1 MSGGRDRAGA
11 GRKAVI
17 ADRITF
23 ATDRSGRRVVVK
35 LEPDAAAR
43 DAEVRALRHW
53 DGRGAA
59 RVLDVDDAPGAIVL
73 ERVVPGSSLREEA
86 VPDPDAAAIA
96 ARVIGT
102 LHAAAPP
109 LPALPRIGDWLTYL
123 DAPKRALAEDLCRRS
138 SGEVVLHGDLHH
150 DNILRAGAGDWL
162 AIDPKGVIGPREA
175 EPAAFLRNPRDELL
189 ACADPVGLSRARAR
203 VMARV
208 LDQDPSLLLGWA
220 CVLAGLAAVWASDGG
235 EGPGEVK
242 RWSECAAVLGEAWGG
257 Y

>member
-1 MSGGRDRAGA
+1 MSRGRDRAGGERRA
-11 GRKAVI
+11 TI

-23 ATDRSGRRVVVK
+23 ATDRSGRHVVVK

-43 DAEVRALRHW
+43 DAEIRALRHW

-59 RVLDVDDAPGAIVL
+59 RVLDVDEAHGAIVL
-73 ERVVPGSSLREEA
+73 ERVVPGTSLREEA
-86 VPDPDAAAIA
+86 VPDPGAAAIA
-96 ARVIGT
+96 AGVIRT

-109 LPALPRIGDWLTYL
+109 LPALPRIGEWLTYL

-150 DNILRAGAGDWL
+150 DNILHAGMGDWL

-175 EPAAFLRNPRDELL
+175 EPASFLRNPRDELL
-189 ACADPVGLSRARAR
+189 ASADPVGLSRARAR

-220 CVLAGLAAVWASDGG
+220 CVLGGVAAAWAAEDG
-235 EGPGEVK
+235 EGPG
-242 RWSECAAVLGEAWGG
+242 R
-257 Y
+257 